1 MKLFDEVIAK
11 TMELL
16 APYPQVPYVY
26 DAAHAA
32 KEGETSQLILKK
44 DMAFELGEGSYP
56 AVSLTAI
63 TQDESLVEEDGV
75 FVCGPEL
82 SQIKSDCAFARVT
95 LIRTDDVYEN
105 GDQAA
110 YNLIKSLETQ
120 KFLVSPEGYMMRP
133 SGMTNREQ
141 VRVSKKAVKAGL
153 SFADVGNLLIGKYH
167 ANPHVKAVR
176 MVFITLPDVPYRA
189 LDTLADQAGTLTK
202 TLNHALADVSMDCHA
217 CEWKPV
223 CDSVEGMKELHQKQ
237 IKKEEV

>member
-1 MKLFDEVIAK
+1 MKLFDELIAK
-11 TMELL
+11 TIEQL
-16 APYPQVPYVY
+16 ASYPQTLYRYAPE
-26 DAAHAA
+26 HAA
-32 KEGETSQLILKK
+32 KEGELGQLILRK

-56 AVSLTAI
+56 SVSLTAI
-63 TQDESLVEEDGV
+63 TQDEALVEEDGIL
-75 FVCGPEL
+75 VCGPEL
-82 SQIKSDCAFARVT
+82 SGIKGDCAFARVT

-153 SFADVGNLLIGKYH
+153 SFAAVGSLLIQKYH
-167 ANPHVKAVR
+167 TNPHVKAVR
-176 MVFITLPDVPYRA
+176 MIFVTLPEAPYRE
-189 LDTLADQAGTLTK
+189 LDTLADKVGMLTK
-202 TLNHALADVSMDCHA
+202 TLNHALADVSMDCHV

-223 CDSVEGMKELHQKQ
+223 CDSVEGMKELHQKRAGL
-237 IKKEEV
+237 